1 MALVLFVSSSN
12 EAETFFFATL
22 NISVD
27 LKKRN
32 IATSDKKRITPNKNH
47 FRSKGKGTEYA
58 KPQGYY
64 ASFELALIKISE
76 ELMHTK
82 RNYDSLSEYIEEYR
96 IISNQIK
103 EYTDGIRSTV

>member
-1 MALVLFVSSSN
+1 MAKKAKSITVISDPLMEPYYITKDDLCYTVN
-12 EAETFFFATL
+12 E
-22 NISVD
+22 
-27 LKKRN
+27 
-32 IATSDKKRITPNKNH
+32 RITPNKNH

-103 EYTDGIRSTV
+103 EYI

>member
-1 MALVLFVSSSN
+1 MAKKAKSITVISDPLMEPYYITKDDLCYTVN
-12 EAETFFFATL
+12 E
-22 NISVD
+22 
-27 LKKRN
+27 
-32 IATSDKKRITPNKNH
+32 RITPNKNH

>member
-1 MALVLFVSSSN
+1 MAKKAKSITVISDPLMEPYYITKDDLCYTVN
-12 EAETFFFATL
+12 E
-22 NISVD
+22 
-27 LKKRN
+27 
-32 IATSDKKRITPNKNH
+32 RITPNKNH

-76 ELMHTK
+76 ELMHAK